1 MDATHRESVH
11 ALASQINHI
20 ATPVQDAGSQLS
32 WWDGRA
38 AALYA
43 GSNLNETLADS
54 PDALA
59 LCRALFPPPS
69 TPSVVPVEDE
79 DNPVLY
85 NWLVQR
91 TTTETA
97 VANHTSFSNSS
108 GSSLQN

>member
-11 ALASQINHI
+11 ALALQINHI

-54 PDALA
+54 PTLSRSAGLFFP
-59 LCRALFPPPS
+59 LRRRRALYLWKTKIIQCCTTGWS
-69 TPSVVPVEDE
+69 SER
-79 DNPVLY
+79 
-85 NWLVQR
+85 QR
-91 TTTETA
+91 RRP
-97 VANHTSFSNSS
+97 
-108 GSSLQN
+108 